1 MMGWNYKLLGML
13 ALGMAMGGSPALGLD
28 RVVFQQDD
36 RGMSIDGRVVVQA
49 QDGGLMVQ
57 SRDGTLWTVEP
68 QQLVKHTTDE
78 VPFAPYSADEL
89 AARLLRELPKDFNTH
104 RTAHYLICYGTSRE
118 YAQWCGA
125 LFEQLYRAF
134 ANYWTQ
140 RGFKLNEPEFPLV
153 AIVFADRTA
162 YVKYSQAEV
171 GTGVESI
178 IGYFS
183 LRTNRMTMYDLTG
196 IETLARQRNRRGSP
210 SEINHILA
218 QPEAERTVATIVH
231 EATHQI
237 AYNCGLHTRYSDC
250 PLWFAEG
257 IAIYFETPDLSNPRG
272 WRNVGGINRVRWS
285 QMRDYLPRRPADS
298 LRTLLADDQRFR
310 NPKQSTDAYAEAWS
324 LTYFL
329 IRQHSKQYFDYLKLL
344 SEKKPLV
351 WDTPEER
358 VAQFTAIFGD
368 LRRLDTEFVRYL
380 ARVQ

>member
-1 MMGWNYKLLGML
+1 
-13 ALGMAMGGSPALGLD
+13 MALD
-28 RVVFQQDD
+28 RVGCQQD
-36 RGMSIDGRVVVQA
+36 GHPMTIEGRVVVQA

-57 SRDGTLWTVEP
+57 SRDGVLWTVEP
-68 QQLVKHTTDE
+68 QQKLNHTHDD
-78 VPFAPYSADEL
+78 VPFTPFSADEL
-89 AARLLRELPKDFNTH
+89 AARLLGELPQTFSTH
-104 RTAHYLICYGTSRE
+104 RTAHYLICYDTSRE

-140 RGFKLNEPEFPLV
+140 RGFRINEPEFPLV
-153 AIVFADRTA
+153 AIVFADRAA
-162 YVKYSQAEV
+162 YAKFARAEV
-171 GTGVESI
+171 GAGVEGI

-196 IETLARQRNRRGSP
+196 IETIARQRSRRGSP
-210 SEINHILA
+210 AEINHILA
-218 QPEAERTVATIVH
+218 QPDAERTVATIVH

-237 AYNCGLHTRYSDC
+237 AYNCGLHTRFSDC

-257 IAIYFETPDLSNPRG
+257 IAIYFETPDLNNPRG

-285 QMRDYLPRRPADS
+285 QMRDYLSRRPADS
-298 LRTLLADDQRFR
+298 LRTLLVDDQRFR
-310 NPKQSTDAYAEAWS
+310 DTKQAADAYAEAWS

-358 VAQFTAIFGD
+358 LAEFTAIFGD
-368 LRRLDTEFVRYL
+368 LRRLDAEFVRYMIRL
-380 ARVQ
+380 Q

>member
-1 MMGWNYKLLGML
+1 MGRKQISIGIL
-13 ALGMAMGGSPALGLD
+13 AVGMAIGGGMAAGLD
-28 RVVFQQDD
+28 RLVCQQD
-36 RGMSIDGRVVVQA
+36 GHEMAIEGRVVVRA
-49 QDGGLMVQ
+49 QDGGVMVE

-68 QQLVKHTTDE
+68 QQQVKHTTDD
-78 VPFAPYSADEL
+78 VPFTPFSADEL
-89 AARLLRELPKDFNTH
+89 GVRLLRELPPGFNTH

-153 AIVFADRTA
+153 AVVFADRA
-162 YVKYSQAEV
+162 SYVKYSLAEV
-171 GTGVESI
+171 GAGVEST
-178 IGYFS
+178 IGYYS

-196 IETLARQRNRRGSP
+196 IETVARQRNRRGSP
-210 SEINHILA
+210 AEINHILA

-237 AYNCGLHTRYSDC
+237 AYNCGLHTRFSDC
-250 PLWFAEG
+250 PLWFTEG
-257 IAIYFETPDLSNPRG
+257 IATYFETPDLNNPRG

-285 QMRDYLPRRPADS
+285 QMRDYLTRRPINS
-298 LRTLLADDQRFR
+298 LHTLLTDDQRIR
-310 NPKQSTDAYAEAWS
+310 DSKQSTDAYAEAWS

-329 IRQHSKQYFDYLKLL
+329 IRQRSKQYFDYLKML
-344 SEKKPLV
+344 SEKKPLI

-358 VAQFTAIFGD
+358 LAQFTAIFGD
-368 LRRLDTEFVRYL
+368 LRRLDTEFVRYMN
-380 ARVQ
+380 RVQ